1 MKRIEADIFQAVV
14 INYDILHPSLN
25 QSVLM
30 RGLYLVLCHSG
41 TISANANYES
51 ISCEAGDFF
60 VIIPNTIFALK
71 SVSKDY
77 MAKAIY
83 IPPKHIT
90 DITVALQDINLEQ
103 VLKFNKLTLDS
114 QLNNDL
120 ESLHTIMMHQLEKPM
135 THYRRKLVL
144 GLINS
149 YIFIILGNVNERT
162 GTPDPTPSNKQ
173 MIARNFFITLLNG
186 YREHKDVDYYAATLY
201 VSSKYLSKVVK
212 DITTFSPQEWINK
225 TLFMEAQRLLANTN
239 LDITQIAEQLG
250 YSSTSTFS
258 RFFKQNTGLTP
269 MEFRKQHSTQD

>member
-25 QSVLM
+25 HSVLM

-51 ISCEAGDFF
+51 ISCKAGDFF

-135 THYRRKLVL
+135 TLYRRKLVL

-149 YIFIILGNVNERT
+149 YIFIILGNINERT
-162 GTPDPTPSNKQ
+162 GTADPNPSNKQ
-173 MIARNFFITLLNG
+173 MIARNFLITLLNG

-212 DITTFSPQEWINK
+212 EITTFSPQEWINK

-269 MEFRKQHSTQD
+269 MEFRKQHTTQE

>member
-41 TISANANYES
+41 TITANANYES

-135 THYRRKLVL
+135 TLYRRKLVL

-162 GTPDPTPSNKQ
+162 GTSDPTPSNKQ
-173 MIARNFFITLLNG
+173 MLARNFFITLLNG

-212 DITTFSPQEWINK
+212 EITTFSPQEWINK

-239 LDITQIAEQLG
+239 LDITQIAEKLG
-250 YSSTSTFS
+250 YSSSSTFS

-269 MEFRKQHSTQD
+269 MEFRKQHTTQE